1 MDKQLE
7 RGLQKTQGDDSMK
20 WRNRRQMFSGDL
32 TMVLCSCRQ
41 GYWSYGT
48 GEDVL
53 SKCWEMV
60 DCRCEE

>member
-1 MDKQLE
+1 
-7 RGLQKTQGDDSMK
+7 MK

-53 SKCWEMV
+53 TKCWEMV